1 VLRRLAVLPLLA
13 ALLLLPGCF
22 WWMAPMAVSGS
33 DSGSG
38 SSSYGPEETEMAMAN
53 IRASIPA
60 VEAYYADNGTYK
72 GLTLEL
78 LQQRYDAGV
87 QGITIVKANDQ
98 TYCIESD
105 AGGFPWYKAGPTA
118 EIQPGDCTMK
128 PLAPTPPQFDPQTN
142 VRATIP
148 AIEAYYADNGTYAG
162 MTDDLLRKYDPFLPT
177 FTLVRATRNGYCVE
191 STVDGVTFHKAGPA
205 GDVAPGA
212 C

>member
-1 VLRRLAVLPLLA
+1 
-13 ALLLLPGCF
+13 
-22 WWMAPMAVSGS
+22 MAPMAASG
-33 DSGSG
+33 SGSG
-38 SSSYGPEETEMAMAN
+38 SSSFGPEATELGMAN

-105 AGGFPWYKAGPTA
+105 TGEFPWFKAGPTA
-118 EIQPGDCTMK
+118 DVQPGVCSMK
-128 PLAPTPPQFDPQTN
+128 PLTPATPPQFDPETN
-142 VRATIP
+142 VRAVVP
-148 AIEAYYADNGTYAG
+148 AIEAYFADNGTYAG
-162 MTDDLLRKYDPFLPT
+162 VTDDLLRKYDPFLPK
-177 FTLVRATRNGYCVE
+177 FTLVRATRNGYCIE
-191 STVDGVTFHKAGPA
+191 STVDDVTFHKAGPA
-205 GDVAPGA
+205 RDVAPGS